1 MKGFKIVGLIFFVLG
16 IFFAIIGTVE
26 YISVLN
32 ASENRV
38 YTTATI
44 VEIDEYLTN
53 DPDNRKGYNVYVEYK
68 VNDTTVKSKL
78 NTYSSKYYVGIE
90 VPIYYYENDMN
101 MVYEK
106 NSEHFL
112 LLFPLVGILFSVI
125 GVVLL
130 FNKQVQNFLLRL
142 PVSEDI

>member
-44 VEIDEYLTN
+44 VEIEEYLTN

-68 VNDTTVKSKL
+68 VNDMT
-78 NTYSSKYYVGIE
+78 
-90 VPIYYYENDMN
+90 PIAGSLQTGDRR
-101 MVYEK
+101 VR
-106 NSEHFL
+106 
-112 LLFPLVGILFSVI
+112 P
-125 GVVLL
+125 
-130 FNKQVQNFLLRL
+130 RL
-142 PVSEDI
+142 G